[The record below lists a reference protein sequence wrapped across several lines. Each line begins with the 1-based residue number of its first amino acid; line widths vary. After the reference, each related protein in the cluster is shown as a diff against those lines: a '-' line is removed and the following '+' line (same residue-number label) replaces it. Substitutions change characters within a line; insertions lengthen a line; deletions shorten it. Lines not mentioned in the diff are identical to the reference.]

1 MKLQILN
8 YNNFHNINA
17 MYQYKYKVKQNKEK
31 EDQINVKNFFIKKLL
46 NILSINF
53 LKDVRI
59 KVEK

>member
-31 EDQINVKNFFIKKLL
+31 KDQINVKNFFIKKLL